1 VLSFT
6 YRASGADPISE
17 CPKIVS
23 TTWAI
28 STMAHELQLLTTV
41 IIGKVALYYNLKD
54 RVRLLI
60 IESLKL
66 AYTEAFINC

>member
-1 VLSFT
+1 MV
-6 YRASGADPISE
+6 
-17 CPKIVS
+17 
-23 TTWAI
+23 
-28 STMAHELQLLTTV
+28 HELQLLTTV